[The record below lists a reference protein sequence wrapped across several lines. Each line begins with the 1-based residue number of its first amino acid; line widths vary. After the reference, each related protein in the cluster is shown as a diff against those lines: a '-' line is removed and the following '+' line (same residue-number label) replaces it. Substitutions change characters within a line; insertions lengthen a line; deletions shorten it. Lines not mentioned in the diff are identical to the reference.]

1 MQEDEEYERQQL
13 IVEIAKEIKPQHP
26 ISYDAFNL
34 CEYAQEKKKLSKFN
48 VAMLKQICRHFAI
61 PVKSNYKKIYLIEEL
76 MSFVE
81 ECTCFE

>member
-1 MQEDEEYERQQL
+1 MQENEEYERQEL
-13 IVEIAKEIKPQHP
+13 FAEIAKEIIPQHP

-34 CEYAQEKKKLSKFN
+34 CQYAQENKLCKFN

-61 PVKSNYKKIYLIEEL
+61 PFKSNYRKNDLIEAL
-76 MSFVE
+76 MSFLE